1 MDEETESDA
10 EMEIDV
16 PLNEDLNTD
25 ARALNA
31 WRDGIAQQMWTSY
44 LQRTRDEW
52 SDTDHKNFD
61 YCCSHITNLTIKI
74 EFAQSLVL
82 LWNVYLIVSTLHL
95 LFKAKAR
102 NQIEKRI

>member
-44 LQRTRDEW
+44 LQRTRDE
-52 SDTDHKNFD
+52 
-61 YCCSHITNLTIKI
+61 
-74 EFAQSLVL
+74 
-82 LWNVYLIVSTLHL
+82 
-95 LFKAKAR
+95 
-102 NQIEKRI
+102 